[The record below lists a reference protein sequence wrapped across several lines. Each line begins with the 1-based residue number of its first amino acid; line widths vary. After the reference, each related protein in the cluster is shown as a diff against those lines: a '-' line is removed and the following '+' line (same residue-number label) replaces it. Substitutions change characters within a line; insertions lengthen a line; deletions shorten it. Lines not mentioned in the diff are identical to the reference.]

1 MQNNKNPLSFY
12 KDNTQK
18 LEAYMSSCQSGAVA
32 YKSDNTRVPL
42 KEMNINDVEF
52 IGGLWRVQTKPVY
65 NIQRIRDR
73 DMIIGDKIQRTEK
86 TFFNYYKA
94 SFLVYNCYGPIEP
107 KFDMVAAE
115 YKTDKCTYWAY
126 GKTIAEARAFMGI
139 KLYDEYKDLI
149 NSVACKGICQ
159 KEKK

>member
-1 MQNNKNPLSFY
+1 MQNNKNPLAVY
-12 KDNTQK
+12 KDNVQK
-18 LEAYMSSCQSGAVA
+18 FKAYTYDCSLGDWA
-32 YKSDNTRVPL
+32 YKSDDTRVPL

-73 DMIIGDKIQRTEK
+73 DMIIGDKIQRTEQ

-107 KFDMVAAE
+107 QFDMVAAE

-139 KLYDEYKDLI
+139 KLYDEYMDLI
-149 NSVACKGICQ
+149 NSVACKVIRQ

>member
-1 MQNNKNPLSFY
+1 MINRNPLANQTLDEKRKKYSTDSTNSSF
-12 KDNTQK
+12 
-18 LEAYMSSCQSGAVA
+18 A
-32 YKSDNTRVPL
+32 YKSDTTKVPL

-52 IGGLWRVQTKPVY
+52 IGGLWRVQDKKSY
-65 NIQRIRDR
+65 NIQKIRDR

-107 KFDMVAAE
+107 RFDMVAAE
-115 YKTDKCTYWAY
+115 YKTDKGTYWAY

-139 KLYDEYKDLI
+139 KLYDEYMDLI
-149 NSVACKGICQ
+149 NSVACKRINQ